1 MLVKGQRAK
10 LVMRKHLATILAS
23 AILLA
28 GSTADA
34 SGSGVNGKLS
44 FSPKSLD
51 FGRVPVG
58 ISSAAPLI
66 TLINNDPIAISIGAF
81 TLSDPQFSE
90 IDDCGGMLSAN
101 GGTCQVT
108 VMVKPTAP
116 NRLKATMRIN
126 DGARGSPQQVSLK
139 ALAVLSHV
147 FIVAEE
153 NHGFSQVI
161 GNPNMPYIG
170 ANNGTSL
177 QQVYGLA
184 TNYYANT
191 HPSIGNYFVLTSG
204 VAISRDDGLTP
215 DACGHRCNIPNIF
228 RSLTRAQMSWKV
240 YAEDLPSIGYTGD
253 NVGGYAVRRDPAAFF
268 AVNDPVVAP
277 KVNNIV
283 PFADPNVG
291 LAADLRNDS
300 LPTFAFIEPN
310 AQHDQHDGTDAQADQ
325 WLQTN
330 IDPLLKSPNFG
341 DGLLIVWWDEGD
353 SDDCSSTISSGC
365 GGQVALI
372 LAGSTI
378 KSGYRGGRY
387 YRHGGTL
394 RLMYDALGLGAA
406 PGSGA
411 RSNSMSDFF
420 GQ

>member
-1 MLVKGQRAK
+1 MSNR
-10 LVMRKHLATILAS
+10 LATLLAF

-28 GSTADA
+28 GSAADA
-34 SGSGVNGKLS
+34 SSSGVQVKLG

-51 FGRVPVG
+51 FGRVPLG
-58 ISSAAPLI
+58 TSKAAPPI
-66 TLINNDPIAISIGAF
+66 TLINRKRIAISIGPF
-81 TLSDPQFSE
+81 TFSDPQFSE
-90 IDDCGGMLSAN
+90 IDDCRGMLRAN

-108 VMVKPTAP
+108 VVVKPTAP
-116 NRLKATMRIN
+116 NRLKATMGIN
-126 DGARGSPQQVSLK
+126 DGARGSAQQVGLK

-147 FIVAEE
+147 VIVVEE
-153 NHGFSQVI
+153 NRGFSEVV

-177 QQVYGLA
+177 QQIYGLA
-184 TNYYANT
+184 VNYYANT

-204 VAISRDDGLTP
+204 VDISDDDGLDP
-215 DACGHRCNIPNIF
+215 AGCGAACDVPNVF
-228 RSLTRAQMSWKV
+228 RSLTRAGVSWKI
-240 YAEDLPSIGYTGD
+240 YAEDLPSIGYTGGD
-253 NVGGYAVRRDPAAFF
+253 SGEYVVRHNPAAYY
-268 AVNDPVVAP
+268 ALNDPVVAA
-277 KVNNIV
+277 KANNIV
-283 PFADPNVG
+283 PLADPDVG
-291 LAADLRNDS
+291 LAADLANDT
-300 LPTFAFIEPN
+300 LPAFAFIEPN
-310 AQHDQHDGTDAQADQ
+310 GQHDQHDGTDAEADQ

-330 IDPLLKSPNFG
+330 LDPLLRSPKFG

-353 SDDCSSTISSGC
+353 SDACSSTVSSGC

-372 LAGSTI
+372 LAGRPVKT
-378 KSGYRGGRY
+378 GYRGGRY

-420 GQ
+420 GP